1 MELSPIIMMMPG
13 LASGRGRS
21 GFGTR
26 IRAPGHRHRDGDR
39 RAVPSRSSMT
49 RTTGTGPPGPGT
61 GGRLSGYPMT
71 CLWQWASGW
80 LGRGTPRP
88 ADRAADSARRPGAGG
103 GGLGCSGRGS
113 GSEVLRLAGCPG
125 QSSRH
130 GPTAPTP
137 GRQAEPEPRDRRTSL
152 GECHGIIQVG
162 SIIESAGRP
171 PGPEAR
177 AASESEDRT
186 QDCQRIGP
194 PAPGP
199 RSRASPSQSSSSV
212 SSDSAA
218 RAARRASSPSP
229 LRLRPRPARVPRS
242 GRLGWAPGL
251 RRAGVGGGT
260 LT

>member
-1 MELSPIIMMMPG
+1 
-13 LASGRGRS
+13 
-21 GFGTR
+21 
-26 IRAPGHRHRDGDR
+26 
-39 RAVPSRSSMT
+39 
-49 RTTGTGPPGPGT
+49 
-61 GGRLSGYPMT
+61 MT

-88 ADRAADSARRPGAGG
+88 DDRAADSARRPGAGG

-171 PGPEAR
+171 PGPEVR

-194 PAPGP
+194 PAGRGHGPALVSPVPASRATAPPGP
-199 RSRASPSQSSSSV
+199 PGAPPPRA
-212 SSDSAA
+212 
-218 RAARRASSPSP
+218 RCGCGRARRAYRDQDDSGG
-229 LRLRPRPARVPRS
+229 RPGCG
-242 GRLGWAPGL
+242 GRAWLA
-251 RRAGVGGGT
+251 AH
-260 LT
+260 